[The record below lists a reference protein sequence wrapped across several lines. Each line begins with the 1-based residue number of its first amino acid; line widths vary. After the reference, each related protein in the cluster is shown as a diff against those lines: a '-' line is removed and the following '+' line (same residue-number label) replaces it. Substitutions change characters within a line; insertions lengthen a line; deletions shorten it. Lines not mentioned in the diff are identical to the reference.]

1 MSDYARI
8 LDGELSSSASGA
20 ARGAARGAS
29 RGDAGTK
36 RGTSK
41 GGQGRGQ
48 PRQAAASR
56 APERVLSVL
65 LAALALGAL
74 AAAAV
79 FLLPPM
85 LRITRYEVS
94 GNASM
99 SREEILSAA
108 LLHRDEYLLSLDSGR
123 VKAALEAQPRIASAS
138 VAKLFPNGLSI
149 AVVERRPVA
158 TTIATIG
165 GRTACVCLDAQGVA
179 YAEASAAEAASL
191 PVLSGLRFEGFR
203 LGTRLPP
210 QVASLL
216 ASVGEVEASEGGLLS
231 AVSELRLVPAQGG
244 QAAELLIY
252 PVNQRIPVRAGASLD
267 AQTLRSII
275 LVLDVLGTKGIAGSV
290 KEIDFRTGTVV
301 YRIKEGQ
308 SD

>member
-8 LDGELSSSASGA
+8 MLDGEASSSRRSERRTGTR
-20 ARGAARGAS
+20 RGGAS
-29 RGDAGTK
+29 VA
-36 RGTSK
+36 
-41 GGQGRGQ
+41 
-48 PRQAAASR
+48 
-56 APERVLSVL
+56 ERVLSGL
-65 LAALALGAL
+65 LAL
-74 AAAAV
+74 AAVFSLVAATV
-79 FLLPPM
+79 FFLPPL

-108 LLHRDEYLLSLDSGR
+108 LIHDKEYFFSLDAAR
-123 VKAALEAQPRIASAS
+123 VKGALEAQPRVASAK

-158 TTIATIG
+158 TALADIG
-165 GRTACVCLDAQGVA
+165 GRTVAVSLDAQGVA
-179 YAEASAAEAASL
+179 FAEATEAEASAM

-203 LGTRLPP
+203 MGTRLPP
-210 QVASLL
+210 PVAGLLVSL
-216 ASVGEVEASEGGLLS
+216 GEVAASDPVLLS
-231 AVSELRLVPAQGG
+231 AISEIRLVGASESSTPS
-244 QAAELLIY
+244 EILIY
-252 PVNQRIPVRAGASLD
+252 PLNQRIPVRAGAAFD
-267 AQTLRSII
+267 TQTLRSII

-301 YRIKEGQ
+301 YRTKEGQ